1 MLYLLDANVLITAN
15 SLYYPL
21 DQVPEFW
28 TWVSNQANSDRIKI
42 PREIMEEI
50 KADERTRTHFSIGF
64 VIPEIEAA
72 LLLNETADTTLV
84 QQVVSNGY
92 APDLSD
98 DEVDKI
104 GRDPFLIAYALA
116 NPKDRTVV
124 TTEVSRPSAQRANR
138 KIPDVCQSVGAL
150 SCGPFAL
157 NKALGFRT
165 DGEPLPEKFA
175 PTLLRPHSRCIT
187 VNR

>member
-1 MLYLLDANVLITAN
+1 MLYLLDANILITAN
-15 SLYYPL
+15 SAYYPL

-28 TWVSNQANSDRIKI
+28 TWVNSQATSDRIKI
-42 PREIMEEI
+42 PHEIMEEI
-50 KADERTRTHFSIGF
+50 KAGRKDQDALLDWICA
-64 VIPEIEAA
+64 PEIEAA
-72 LLLNETADTTLV
+72 LLLNETVDAALV
-84 QQVVSNGY
+84 RQVVSNGY

-98 DEVDKI
+98 DEVEKV

-116 NPKDRTVV
+116 NPADRTVV

-138 KIPDVCQSVGAL
+138 RIPDVCQAVGAL

-165 DGEPLPEKFA
+165 GWGA
-175 PTLLRPHSRCIT
+175 TT
-187 VNR
+187 